1 MLYGSKT
8 WGTLITLNC
17 SGSAAFTM
25 HAMDAMCEDWCQW
38 VWPSWRWPIYMRE
51 DNDSNVL
58 VMITLLIW
66 TTWTLM
72 PKRLLQTQLICITC
86 NAMSQLWSSWY
97 VVSPRT
103 MSAHKISCR
112 GCSLMSWRI
121 RYSAPA
127 SQMTRPCRTWWWL
140 AEEIQKLYPRGGH
153 GHGHPKKTWP
163 EETHMDCLELGLTK
177 SHPSNGK
184 ELGVVNLEV
193 SSHCTHPTL
202 GTN

>member
-8 WGTLITLNC
+8 WGPLITLSC
-17 SGSAAFTM
+17 SGSAAMTM

-58 VMITLLIW
+58 IMITLLIW
-66 TTWTLM
+66 TIWTLM
-72 PKRLLQTQLICITC
+72 SKTLLQTHLICITC
-86 NAMSQLWSSWY
+86 NAMSQLSSSWY

-121 RYSAPA
+121 RYSVPA
-127 SQMTRPCRTWWWL
+127 SQMTRPCRTFLMVGWRNPETQSQW
-140 AEEIQKLYPRGGH
+140 RS
-153 GHGHPKKTWP
+153 WP
-163 EETHMDCLELGLTK
+163 W
-177 SHPSNGK
+177 P
-184 ELGVVNLEV
+184 
-193 SSHCTHPTL
+193 P
-202 GTN
+202 